1 MHHLLPRRCYFFLL
15 NPTCWPEPLLASP
28 FSLSPGGVYPLCQ
41 HSLSSRTGERSS
53 ESPREG
59 GGWEMRAHWNLKGG
73 NLWIP
78 TFLPTL
84 VQGQVCTRFVTPGSY
99 SLMPSPTK
107 QLLSVHSAGPCPC
120 GARSVSQEV
129 GMSAGKQDAEW
140 WDTCWRFPVS
150 SIQEEEPGNT
160 AAF

>member
-1 MHHLLPRRCYFFLL
+1 
-15 NPTCWPEPLLASP
+15 
-28 FSLSPGGVYPLCQ
+28 
-41 HSLSSRTGERSS
+41 
-53 ESPREG
+53 
-59 GGWEMRAHWNLKGG
+59 MRAHWNLKGG

-120 GARSVSQEV
+120 GARSVSQEM

-150 SIQEEEPGNT
+150 SIQEEEPGILPLFSHGLWFRGEEPCPILG
-160 AAF
+160 AVWQCEAELMQFCFVALFISM